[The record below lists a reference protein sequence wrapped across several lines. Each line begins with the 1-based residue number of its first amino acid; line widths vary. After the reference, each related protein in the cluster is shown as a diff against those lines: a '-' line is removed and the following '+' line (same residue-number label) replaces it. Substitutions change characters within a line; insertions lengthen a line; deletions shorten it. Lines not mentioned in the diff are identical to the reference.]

1 MLNVFME
8 KSVEGLHV
16 KLSDGR
22 LMPLEDLVRDYER
35 LLEESSKKEVIA
47 EVKAEKAKVKKAIT
61 EKLKVGKWFRID
73 RNVIDE
79 HKDEIRQKCIE
90 IGDDGEKLWKRF
102 EKSNEIAN
110 QNPDQYSRV
119 METYIFKNNWKY
131 KFEEEM
137 RDMCEKIGDGMC
149 DEVIC
154 DLELQMRICNG
165 ESVNNLVHKF
175 DKLPYVRF
183 IELTTG
189 KYGFFGGG
197 HYNYDYDGPPKN
209 IRRVNL
215 NFNDKLYNCVPY
227 AFRKV
232 PSKK

>member
-1 MLNVFME
+1 MLSVFME
-8 KSVEGLHV
+8 QSVEGLHV

-35 LLEESSKKEVIA
+35 FLKESSKKEVIV
-47 EVKAEKAKVKKAIT
+47 ESKAEKAKAEKEIT

-79 HKDEIRQKCIE
+79 HRDEIRKKCIE
-90 IGDDGEKLWKRF
+90 IGPEGEKLWKRF

-119 METYIFKNNWKY
+119 METYIFKHQSEY
-131 KFEEEM
+131 KTELEM
-137 RDMCEKIGDGMC
+137 QNMCKRIGDGIC

-165 ESVNNLVHKF
+165 EATESLVLKP
-175 DKLPYVRF
+175 DKLIHARVIKLRNRDVGYV
-183 IELTTG
+183 
-189 KYGFFGGG
+189 GGED
-197 HYNYDYDGPPKN
+197 HPPAQLRNYESDPMYE
-209 IRRVNL
+209 
-215 NFNDKLYNCVPY
+215 NFYSVPY